1 MSYLKDM
8 VILISLGGGHFKS
21 KISENR
27 PPAVSCTKDVN
38 LMSET
43 PQAILVHTKQLPRP
57 IWLDSEVF
65 K

>member
-8 VILISLGGGHFKS
+8 VILIFRRAHFKS
-21 KISENR
+21 QTSENR
-27 PPAVSCTKDVN
+27 PLAVLCTKDVN
-38 LMSET
+38 LMSGT
-43 PQAILVHTKQLPRP
+43 PQAILVHTKQLTRP

>member
-8 VILISLGGGHFKS
+8 VILIFWGGHFKS
-21 KISENR
+21 QTSENR

-38 LMSET
+38 LKSGT
-43 PQAILVHTKQLPRP
+43 PQAIIVHTKQLPRP

>member
-8 VILISLGGGHFKS
+8 VILIFWGGHFKS
-21 KISENR
+21 HTYEKR
-27 PPAVSCTKDVN
+27 LPAVSCTKDVN